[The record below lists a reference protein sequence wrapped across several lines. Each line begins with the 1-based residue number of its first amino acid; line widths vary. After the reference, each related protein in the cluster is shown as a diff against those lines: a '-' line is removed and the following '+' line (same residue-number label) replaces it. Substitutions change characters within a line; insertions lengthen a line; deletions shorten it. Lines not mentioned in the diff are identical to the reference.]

1 MECYVRTNERRKELY
16 HIKWREPLSRLE
28 TSKKKIKI
36 KNQMKSFEK
45 LLSSSSSLR
54 EIDKIQRVKKFELKF
69 EFFTIVT

>member
-1 MECYVRTNERRKELY
+1 
-16 HIKWREPLSRLE
+16 
-28 TSKKKIKI
+28 
-36 KNQMKSFEK
+36 MKSFEK